1 MHRIDIPD
9 WARARARNPVD
20 GLDPRRTAL
29 IVVDMQNGFLLPDYP
44 VGNPAA
50 MAIVPGINRLS
61 AGLRAAGGT
70 VVFLQHTISDEP
82 RFALAP
88 WQRRT
93 SPRDAQGGYLL
104 EPGKFAHDLSG
115 TLDREPVD
123 LLVLKYRF
131 SAFLPNSSDLHD
143 LLRSRDIDTL
153 VITGTVT
160 NICCES
166 TARDGY
172 MMGYRIVFV
181 SDGTAALSDAEHNAT
196 LLTMTTMFGSVL
208 TVAETLELI
217 AG

>member
-1 MHRIDIPD
+1 MHQIDIPD

-20 GLDPRRTAL
+20 GLDPGRTAL
-29 IVVDMQNGFLLPDYP
+29 IVIDMQNAFLLPDYP

-50 MAIVPGINRLS
+50 AEIIPGINRLAAS
-61 AGLRAAGGT
+61 LRAAGGL

-82 RFALAP
+82 RFALTP
-88 WQRRT
+88 WQQRT
-93 SPRDAQGGYLL
+93 SPLDAQGGYLL
-104 EPGKFAHDLSG
+104 EPGKFAHNLTAALERDAG
-115 TLDREPVD
+115 DYV
-123 LLVLKYRF
+123 VLKYRF

-143 LLRSRDIDTL
+143 VLQARGIDTL
-153 VITGTVT
+153 IITGTVT

-172 MMGYRIVFV
+172 MMGYRIIFV
-181 SDGTAALSDAEHNAT
+181 SDATAALTDVEHNAT

-208 TVAETLELI
+208 NVDETIDLI